1 MRLRKL
7 EHAAAV
13 DPCQSS
19 VPSLDRSS
27 TCPRARRSPEP
38 RVDGRN
44 ASMPLEPS
52 STNEGIGR
60 AASTHKQAAARVP
73 LPDLRISIDRVS
85 SGGAVTKQENVGT
98 LSSEAAVRESH
109 LWCPGHKLSLNARS
123 TAVLPISHRRRV
135 KEAGL
140 IFRVRMP
147 DSGGGAAMQYRHRT
161 WGQQPS
167 SLCWPFP
174 LRSLR
179 LTRPGSP
186 SGYPA
191 CLEALLRYPRHPAGL
206 WGRSIIIRRSAP
218 PAVLPPPKRSRS
230 GVSLRLSMSV

>member
-1 MRLRKL
+1 MKGS
-7 EHAAAV
+7 A
-13 DPCQSS
+13 
-19 VPSLDRSS
+19 
-27 TCPRARRSPEP
+27 ARRQRTSRLP
-38 RVDGRN
+38 R
-44 ASMPLEPS
+44 EF
-52 STNEGIGR
+52 
-60 AASTHKQAAARVP
+60 P

-147 DSGGGAAMQYRHRT
+147 DFGGGAAMQYRHRT

-179 LTRPGSP
+179 LTRPRG
-186 SGYPA
+186 
-191 CLEALLRYPRHPAGL
+191 LLLGTRPVWKPCCGTRDTRLVYGGDL
-206 WGRSIIIRRSAP
+206 LIRRSAP

-230 GVSLRLSMSV
+230 GVSLRLSM